1 MAEFEK
7 NEFKFPD
14 EVGDESNIT
23 LELEGD
29 ENVEI
34 EVVDDTPAQDRGR
47 KPLDREV
54 ADPTDEELNEYSSK
68 VQKRMKELTHKSHD
82 ERRKAEA
89 LYREKTELE
98 RAAQALAAE
107 NKRLQE
113 YVNVG
118 QHAYIDKSK
127 SLASVGLN
135 AAKVKFKAAFDA
147 GDSDA
152 LAEAQQEMY
161 AAQRELDEAN
171 NFKPTPLRESEQS
184 AYTQPTTAA
193 RDPHETLDNRVVGW
207 ANSNPWF
214 QRPGDEDMTGFAY
227 SVHNRLVQDYGQE
240 YVRTDEYY
248 NKIDAAMRKAF
259 PKRFGIVEVDTED
272 APPSRQTRPNNV
284 VAPAQ
289 RATAPKKI
297 RLSLTQQNV
306 AKKLGIPLELYA
318 KKVAELEA
326 QNG

>member
-14 EVGDESNIT
+14 ETGDENNIT

-127 SLASVGLN
+127 SLAQIAMDN
-135 AAKVKFKAAFDA
+135 AKAKFKSALDIGDTEAATT
-147 GDSDA
+147 
-152 LAEAQQEMY
+152 AQQEMM
-161 AAQRELDEAN
+161 AAQMEMEQVN
-171 NFKPTPLRESEQS
+171 NFKPTPLREPEQS
-184 AYTQPTTAA
+184 AYTQPTAA

-214 QRPGDEDMTGFAY
+214 QRPGDEDMTGYAY
-227 SVHNRLVQDYGQE
+227 SVHNQLVRDYGQE

-248 NKIDAAMRKAF
+248 NKIDTAMRKAF
-259 PKRFGIVEVDTED
+259 PKRFGIVEVDTGD
-272 APPSRQTRPNNV
+272 APSTRQNRPNNV
-284 VAPAQ
+284 VASAQ
-289 RATAPKKI
+289 RATSPKKI

-306 AKKLGIPLELYA
+306 AKRLGIPLELYA

>member
-14 EVGDESNIT
+14 EVGEENNIT
-23 LELEGD
+23 LELEGN

-54 ADPTDEELNEYSSK
+54 TDPTDEELNEYSSK

-89 LYREKTELE
+89 LYREKTEYE
-98 RAAQALAAE
+98 RVAQALAAE

-127 SLASVGLN
+127 SLASVALN
-135 AAKVKFKAAFDA
+135 TAKAKFKAAFDA

-152 LAEAQQEMY
+152 LAEAQQEMNT
-161 AAQRELDEAN
+161 AQRELDEAN
-171 NFKPTPLRESEQS
+171 NFKPTPLREPEQS
-184 AYTQPTTAA
+184 AYTQPNAA

-248 NKIDAAMRKAF
+248 NKIDTAMRKAF

-284 VAPAQ
+284 VASAQ

>member
-14 EVGDESNIT
+14 EIGESGNVT
-23 LELEGD
+23 YELEGD
-29 ENVEI
+29 DNVEI

-89 LYREKTELE
+89 LHREKTELE

-113 YVNVG
+113 YVQMG

-127 SLASVGLN
+127 SLAQVGMDKARSKL
-135 AAKVKFKAAFDA
+135 KAAFDA
-147 GDSDA
+147 GDSET
-152 LAEAQQEMY
+152 LAEAQQEMM
-161 AAQRELDEAN
+161 AAQIELEQVN

-184 AYTQPTTAA
+184 AYTKPTAA

-214 QRPGDEDMTGFAY
+214 QRPGDEDMTGYAY
-227 SVHNRLVQDYGQE
+227 SVHNSLIQNYGQE

-248 NKIDAAMRKAF
+248 SKIDNAMRKAF

-272 APPSRQTRPNNV
+272 APPTRQTRPNNV
-284 VAPAQ
+284 VASAQ
-289 RATAPKKI
+289 RATAPRKI

>member
-1 MAEFEK
+1 MDKDEY
-7 NEFKFPD
+7 KFPD
-14 EVGDESNIT
+14 EIEKEPDVAF
-23 LELEGD
+23 ELESED
-29 ENVEI
+29 DKVEI
-34 EVVDDTPAQDRGR
+34 EVVDDTPPKDRGR

-54 ADPTDEELNEYSSK
+54 ADPTDEELNEYSKK
-68 VQKRMKELTHKSHD
+68 VQTRMKELTHKSHD

-89 LYREKTELE
+89 LYREKTEYE
-98 RAAQALAAE
+98 RVAQALAAE

-127 SLASVGLN
+127 SLASVALN
-135 AAKVKFKAAFDA
+135 AAKAKFRAAFDA
-147 GDSDA
+147 GDAES
-152 LAEAQQEMY
+152 LAEAQQEMNN
-161 AAQRELDEAN
+161 AQRELDEAN
-171 NFKPTPLRESEQS
+171 NFRPTPLREPEQT

-193 RDPHETLDNRVVGW
+193 PDNHKTLDNRVVDW
-207 ANSNPWF
+207 ASSNPWF

-227 SVHNRLVQDYGQE
+227 SVHSRLVQDYGQE

-248 NKIDAAMRKAF
+248 NKIDTAMRKAF
-259 PKRFGIVEVDTED
+259 PKRFDDVEVDTDE
-272 APPSRQTRPNNV
+272 APPAKQARPNTV

-289 RATAPKKI
+289 RSTAPKKI

>member
-1 MAEFEK
+1 
-7 NEFKFPD
+7 
-14 EVGDESNIT
+14 
-23 LELEGD
+23 
-29 ENVEI
+29 
-34 EVVDDTPAQDRGR
+34 
-47 KPLDREV
+47 
-54 ADPTDEELNEYSSK
+54 
-68 VQKRMKELTHKSHD
+68 
-82 ERRKAEA
+82 
-89 LYREKTELE
+89 
-98 RAAQALAAE
+98 
-107 NKRLQE
+107 
-113 YVNVG
+113 VG

-127 SLASVGLN
+127 SLASVALN
-135 AAKVKFKAAFDA
+135 TAKAKFKAAFDA

-152 LAEAQQEMY
+152 LAEAHQEMNT
-161 AAQRELDEAN
+161 AQRELDEAN
-171 NFKPTPLRESEQS
+171 SFKPTPLREPEQS
-184 AYTQPTTAA
+184 AYTQPTAA

-272 APPSRQTRPNNV
+272 APPSRQTRPSPNNV
-284 VAPAQ
+284 VASAQ

>member
-1 MAEFEK
+1 MDKE
-7 NEFKFPD
+7 EFKFPD
-14 EVGDESNIT
+14 EIEKEPDVAF
-23 LELEGD
+23 ELESED
-29 ENVEI
+29 DKVEI
-34 EVVDDTPAQDRGR
+34 EVVDDTPPKDRGR

-54 ADPTDEELNEYSSK
+54 ADPTDEELNEYSKK
-68 VQKRMKELTHKSHD
+68 VQTRMKELTHKSHD

-89 LYREKTELE
+89 LYREKSEYE
-98 RAAQALAAE
+98 RVAQALAAE

-127 SLASVGLN
+127 SLASAALN
-135 AAKVKFKAAFDA
+135 AAKAKFRAAFDA
-147 GDSDA
+147 GDADS
-152 LAEAQQEMY
+152 LAEAQQEMNT
-161 AAQRELDEAN
+161 AQRELDEAN
-171 NFKPTPLRESEQS
+171 NFKPTPLREPEQS
-184 AYTQPTTAA
+184 AYTQPNAA
-193 RDPHETLDNRVVGW
+193 RDPHETLDNRVVSW
-207 ANSNPWF
+207 ASSNPWF

-248 NKIDAAMRKAF
+248 NKIDAAMKKAF

-272 APPSRQTRPNNV
+272 APPSRQARPNNV